1 MATDW
6 GKILAM
12 KFIKIVLICIVSIFA
27 FVVIIGISTN
37 KHINLWG
44 LEFNANEPKII
55 AEKTNSDS
63 SNIVKKDTGSVVY
76 KKYDPATTFIITKDK
91 KSVPLKD
98 KAISQKID
106 SGSSGLQNNAT
117 NYGNQAG
124 RDINITNEPT
134 LLESDKKYLLE
145 NIQATM
151 KENNTTCIRI
161 LLSPE
166 SNGGKISKQLDVMLR
181 SAGYT
186 IDGIGTF
193 YGNKRV
199 DGIAYDIEK
208 ATNCLKLLVGTF

>member
-91 KSVPLKD
+91 KLVPLKD

-117 NYGNQAG
+117 NLTFMNAADTAQH
-124 RDINITNEPT
+124 
-134 LLESDKKYLLE
+134 
-145 NIQATM
+145 
-151 KENNTTCIRI
+151 
-161 LLSPE
+161 
-166 SNGGKISKQLDVMLR
+166 KIIPKW
-181 SAGYT
+181 
-186 IDGIGTF
+186 
-193 YGNKRV
+193 N
-199 DGIAYDIEK
+199 
-208 ATNCLKLLVGTF
+208 